1 MAIDQ
6 KFARFMHES
15 GFKVLALAK
24 LSECEYS
31 IILYLFNC
39 AVSGLDQIITTQS
52 ELASLTGYD
61 DDIVNKSIGGLAA
74 MNIIRVHYGDS
85 AGVDPT
91 NVSMRVYIQ
100 YQVSKWVISNEVE
113 QSSHDAVVFPF
124 RRQGQSNLQVLD
136 GEKKDPKLRK
146 AGEEHSTWKRVYES
160 FANGRDLSSED
171 QEQAMDAAR
180 VLVDTHPVD
189 QVLLMIRHFEQRIP
203 TLSLLASSWQHYQE
217 QFEEETQKVD
227 LLGARQKHHELDQ
240 KIREQARTLLD
251 DVENKDLG
259 EEEKTVLQILLK
271 HRHPRRQLFWAY
283 QLRSRYPGL
292 SSFFSDNMSLML
304 SVTTGG
310 TVVKKHD

>member
-61 DDIVNKSIGGLAA
+61 DDIVNRSMGSLAA
-74 MNIIRVHYGDS
+74 MNIVRVHYGDS

-136 GEKKDPKLRK
+136 GEKKDPKLRR

-160 FANGRDLSSED
+160 FANGRELSNED
-171 QEQAMDAAR
+171 QDQAMDAAR

-189 QVLLMIRHFEQRIP
+189 QVLLMIRHFDQRIP

-251 DVENKDLG
+251 DVEKKELG

-292 SSFFSDNMSLML
+292 SSFFSDNMGLML

-310 TVVKKHD
+310 IVVKKHD

>member
-85 AGVDPT
+85 AGVDPS

-100 YQVSKWVISNEVE
+100 YQVSKWVISNAVE
-113 QSSHDAVVFPF
+113 KSSHDAVVFPF

-136 GEKKDPKLRK
+136 GEKKDSRARK
-146 AGEEHSTWKRVYES
+146 AGEELSTWKRVYDS
-160 FANGRDLSSED
+160 FANGRDLSVDD
-171 QEQAMDAAR
+171 QDQAMDAAH

-251 DVENKDLG
+251 DVENKELG
-259 EEEKTVLQILLK
+259 EEEKTVLQILIK

-292 SSFFSDNMSLML
+292 SSFFSDNMNLML
-304 SVTTGG
+304 SVTSGG

>member
-1 MAIDQ
+1 
-6 KFARFMHES
+6 MHES

-61 DDIVNKSIGGLAA
+61 DDIVNRSMGSLAA
-74 MNIIRVHYGDS
+74 MNIVRVHYGDS

-136 GEKKDPKLRK
+136 GEKKDPKLRR

-160 FANGRDLSSED
+160 FANGRELSNED
-171 QEQAMDAAR
+171 QDQAMDAAR

-189 QVLLMIRHFEQRIP
+189 QVLLMIRHFDQRIP

-251 DVENKDLG
+251 DVEKKELG

-292 SSFFSDNMSLML
+292 SSFFSDNMGLML

-310 TVVKKHD
+310 IVVKKHD

>member
-1 MAIDQ
+1 
-6 KFARFMHES
+6 MHES

-74 MNIIRVHYGDS
+74 MNIVRVHYGDS

-113 QSSHDAVVFPF
+113 QSTRDAVVFPF
-124 RRQGQSNLQVLD
+124 RRQGQSNLQILD
-136 GEKKDPKLRK
+136 GEKKDPKARK

-160 FANGRDLSSED
+160 FANGRDLTAED
-171 QEQAMDAAR
+171 QDQAMDAAH

-217 QFEEETQKVD
+217 LFEEETQKVD

-251 DVENKDLG
+251 DVENKELV
-259 EEEKTVLQILLK
+259 EEEKTVLQILIK

-292 SSFFSDNMSLML
+292 SRFFSDNMNLML

>member
-1 MAIDQ
+1 MAIDE
-6 KFARFMHES
+6 KFARFMRES
-15 GFKVLALAK
+15 GFKVLALTK
-24 LSECEYS
+24 LNECEYS

-39 AVSGLDQIITTQS
+39 AVSGLDQIITTPS

-61 DDIVNKSIGGLAA
+61 DDIVNKSIGELAA

-85 AGVDPT
+85 AGIDPA
-91 NVSMRVYIQ
+91 NVSMRVYVQ
-100 YQVSKWVISNEVE
+100 YQVNKWVISHEIE

-124 RRQGQSNLQVLD
+124 RRQGQSNLQLLD
-136 GEKKDPKLRK
+136 GEKKDAKVRK
-146 AGEEHSTWKRVYES
+146 AGDEQSTWKRVYDS
-160 FANGRDLSSED
+160 FASGRELSGEDED
-171 QEQAMDAAR
+171 QAIDASH

-189 QVLLMIRHFEQRIP
+189 QVLLMLRHFEHRIP

-227 LLGARQKHHELDQ
+227 LLEARQKHHELDQ
-240 KIREQARTLLD
+240 KVRDHARAILD
-251 DVENKDLG
+251 DTENKELG

-292 SSFFSDNMSLML
+292 SAFFADNMNLML